1 MNVCGECAS
10 YCVGKCVLTREVKK
24 QDTQERPDGVHLA
37 CGVQKKKKGERG
49 VKKRKE
55 GKRQERGKQGSE
67 AGSAY

>member
-24 QDTQERPDGVHLA
+24 EDTGETGRVHLA

>member
-1 MNVCGECAS
+1 MNVCGECELLCGEVCKGSEETRHTGETGRGAS
-10 YCVGKCVLTREVKK
+10 
-24 QDTQERPDGVHLA
+24 GVWCA
-37 CGVQKKKKGERG
+37 EKEDG

>member
-1 MNVCGECAS
+1 M
-10 YCVGKCVLTREVKK
+10 GKCVLTREVKK

-37 CGVQKKKKGERG
+37 CGVHKKKKGERG